1 MNNYN
6 SNNVSNKLFKK
17 KKKKHPE
24 LWKCTIYGKYTHTH
38 QCVYIIYLDTGWTAT
53 DQII

>member
-1 MNNYN
+1 MFQTNY
-6 SNNVSNKLFKK
+6 LKK
-17 KKKKHPE
+17 KKKNQHPE

>member
-1 MNNYN
+1 MFQTNYL
-6 SNNVSNKLFKK
+6 KKQKK
-17 KKKKHPE
+17 KKKQHPE